1 MSNIAI
7 FAEKPSQAKAYA
19 DAFSIKKRHKT
30 HIELNPC
37 QTFPTGAIITWG
49 IGHLVELKEPKEYR
63 KEWATWNLSSLPILP
78 NYYEYK
84 VSYDKREQFNF
95 IKQLFNDSSIRTIVN
110 GCDSDREG
118 SNIFYSSYYM
128 TGAKNKEIKR
138 LWINSL
144 EVDEIRKGFNNLQ
157 DNKKDLLLYY
167 EAKTRQI
174 SDWLV
179 GMNGSRLF
187 TLLLQQKGFND
198 SLSIGRVQSSTVYL
212 IYQRQKEIE
221 QFVSTPFYEIEGS
234 FTAKNGMYKGKA
246 KIKSE
251 TLKLQLML

>member
-1 MSNIAI
+1 M
-7 FAEKPSQAKAYA
+7 
-19 DAFSIKKRHKT
+19 
-30 HIELNPC
+30 
-37 QTFPTGAIITWG
+37 
-49 IGHLVELKEPKEYR
+49 
-63 KEWATWNLSSLPILP
+63 
-78 NYYEYK
+78 
-84 VSYDKREQFNF
+84 SYDKREQFNF